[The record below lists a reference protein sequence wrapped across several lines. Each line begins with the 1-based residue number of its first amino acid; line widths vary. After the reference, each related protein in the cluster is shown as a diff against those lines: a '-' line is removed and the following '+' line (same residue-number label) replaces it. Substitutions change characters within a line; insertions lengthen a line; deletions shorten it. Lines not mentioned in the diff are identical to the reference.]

1 MHEAPLPKGVPT
13 GMLGAYAISKLS
25 VLTGDYHLSKR
36 EASSLLFDFYGLDV
50 SLGTVVNAEQIV
62 SESVAAPVEEAK
74 EYVKVQ
80 PVVNADETG
89 HKEQGKRY
97 WTWVA
102 VASSVAVFLI
112 RASRGAKI
120 AKELLGESF
129 LGTLISDRCAAY
141 AWVKKRQLCWSHLI
155 RDFVKIAERS
165 GAASRV
171 GLFLLAYSKRLFRYW
186 HRFREGK
193 FTRQR
198 LQELMQGVIR
208 QIEFFLLQG
217 TACGESKTQNT
228 CKRLLK
234 LKSALWTFV
243 LEEGIE
249 PTNNLA
255 ERTIRPLVIWRKKSF
270 GTQSENGSRYLERIM
285 TVASSCRLHG
295 RNVLDFV
302 EQSVQAYFNQQKSP
316 SLLPSASLT
325 RAIEIAA

>member
-1 MHEAPLPKGVPT
+1 MLRLYLMGSFRTGQPRSTPLSF
-13 GMLGAYAISKLS
+13 IFEI
-25 VLTGDYHLSKR
+25 VLKSGPIGIRLCFVD
-36 EASSLLFDFYGLDV
+36 
-50 SLGTVVNAEQIV
+50 
-62 SESVAAPVEEAK
+62 EAK

-80 PVVNADETG
+80 PVVHADETG

-112 RASRGAKI
+112 RASRGAKV

-129 LGTLISDRCAAY
+129 LGTLISDRCSAY
-141 AWVKKRQLCWSHLI
+141 AWVMKRQLCWSHLI

-165 GAASRV
+165 GEASRA
-171 GLFLLAYSKRLFRYW
+171 GLFLLAYSKRLFMYW

-193 FTRQR
+193 FTRQKF
-198 LQELMQGVIR
+198 QGLMWGIMKQV
-208 QIEFFLLQG
+208 EFLLLKG
-217 TACGESKTQNT
+217 SVCGESKTQNT

-234 LKSALWTFV
+234 VKSALWTFV
-243 LEEGIE
+243 LEEGVE

-270 GTQSENGSRYLERIM
+270 GTQSPGGSRFLERIM
-285 TVASSCRLHG
+285 TVASSCRLQG

-302 EQSVQAYFNQQKSP
+302 EQSVQAYFTQQKPP
-316 SLLPSASLT
+316 SLLPDVELINAT
-325 RAIEIAA
+325 KTAA